1 MNAFSLTE
9 HRRKS
14 CCDFQSTLKKFSI
27 TPKAASGLNRI
38 LSLAVLLATALF
50 FSSVVF
56 AEHLSWHQQSRSY
69 DVHLGV
75 APASVLDQDADLA
88 RMHRMAT
95 GGEGLR
101 RLSTQHILIAVFRKP
116 GNERVVDAE
125 VVAEVVESDLVHTRK
140 TEKRLKM
147 MHVRGMPTFCNF
159 FDLHG
164 DGKYRVNVTIDESGK
179 RAERVSF
186 LQEAS
191 DLWK

>member
-1 MNAFSLTE
+1 MISFSPTKKDGDF
-9 HRRKS
+9 HRV
-14 CCDFQSTLKKFSI
+14 FQFATQ
-27 TPKAASGLNRI
+27 R
-38 LSLAVLLATALF
+38 ATASKTTGRTVAKLIF
-50 FSSVVF
+50 SVVLGTAMSF
-56 AEHLSWHQQSRSY
+56 SGSVLAEHISWHQQSRSY

-101 RLSTQHILIAVFRKP
+101 TLSTQHILIAVFRKP

-125 VVAEVVESDLVHTRK
+125 VVAEVVESDLVHVKK

-147 MHVRGMPTFCNF
+147 MPVNGMPTFCNF

-179 RAERVSF
+179 RAESVSF

-191 DLWK
+191 GLSK